1 MPDISKC
8 TGEGCPVRKKCYR
21 FTCPAGE
28 WKSYTAFFDAVK
40 PGSKDGCEFFKAIP
54 AGPLA

>member
-8 TGEGCPVRKKCYR
+8 TGDGCPVRKKCCH

-28 WKSYTAFFDAVK
+28 WQAWSDFHAELLQ
-40 PGSKDGCEFFKAIP
+40 GSKNGCEYFKAIQEE
-54 AGPLA
+54 GK